1 MKDKTNKITLLPRTA
16 FSLFIVEPPPLRGK
30 ELESAIRNELMGSF
44 PDNLDNRPIVIKKNN
59 RKKGSYLVFV
69 LETGQP
75 QILLPVST
83 LFFLRYFHKETAK
96 ILFLDNTYA
105 ELLFIENG
113 TLVKSEIKSANTAN
127 IHEEVLRFFG
137 DGIGK
142 LHVFCQQND
151 SPPLNDIEPD
161 LVIGTH
167 NIEKELDKF
176 PVHTYSLYENQSAA
190 KKIEKTFMI
199 IFVLL
204 AIAGS
209 VTAII
214 SYQKIHKD
222 RILQERRLAEEQ
234 KKRIEEENK
243 NRQRLLAL
251 QEHYEAI
258 IKQKVAGP
266 YETADVI
273 SQCLDDKATIA
284 SLTIKNGFFQME
296 VRAPDSL
303 QVLKAFEKK
312 RKIQNPTLQ
321 QIHPI
326 NGGERFTLSGTV
338 LPEIEIIDPSLSL
351 QEQMTLLEL
360 FIEKEE
366 TLQKNKE
373 KMQPSVFG
381 VNIRGLLIKWNCSI
395 NSYQYFT
402 TEKEREIE
410 FSIRTTSN
418 RFFSFLKEAS
428 ENNNGWIF
436 TLVQIRNAAPQ
447 NAVDVVFRVKAETV
461 TDTPVDVFEPYEEA
475 PAARISRH
483 YYISPA
489 KPVETQTTPTV
500 TSYSQRPESAS
511 WLEYI
516 GLTSDNTGRQYIYV
530 KNTRNGAMLRLEDK
544 NEGQGRYVI
553 TSSGNIEVYIEG
565 KVYEIRRR

>member
-1 MKDKTNKITLLPRTA
+1 MSDKTKKITLLPRTA
-16 FSLFIVEPPPLRGK
+16 FSLFIIEPPPLRGK
-30 ELESAIRNELMGSF
+30 ELESAIRNELMGAF
-44 PDNLDNRPIVIKKNN
+44 PDNLDNRPLVIKKNN

-69 LETGQP
+69 LEAGQP

-83 LFFLRYFHKETAK
+83 LFFLKYFSKETAK
-96 ILFLDNTYA
+96 ILFLDDTWA
-105 ELLFIENG
+105 ELLLIENG
-113 TLVKSEIKSANTAN
+113 TLVKSEIKSTNTTN
-127 IHEEVLRFFG
+127 LYEELIRFFG
-137 DGIGK
+137 ADIGK
-142 LHVFCQQND
+142 LHVFCHKND
-151 SPPLNDIEPD
+151 YLPLNDIEPD
-161 LVIGTH
+161 FSIETH
-167 NIEKELDKF
+167 NIEKELNKI
-176 PVHTYSLYENQSAA
+176 PVHTYSLYENKSTV
-190 KKIEKTFMI
+190 KKIEKTLII
-199 IFVLL
+199 IFILF
-204 AIAGS
+204 AIVGS
-209 VTAII
+209 ATAFIR
-214 SYQKIHKD
+214 YQKIHEGK
-222 RILQERRLAEEQ
+222 ILQERQLAEEQ
-234 KKRIEEENK
+234 KRRIEKEK
-243 NRQRLLAL
+243 KDRQQLLAL
-251 QEHYEAI
+251 QEHYEI
-258 IKQKVAGP
+258 IVKQKTAGP

-303 QVLKAFEKK
+303 KVLKAFEKN
-312 RKIQNPTLQ
+312 RKVQNPTLQ

-338 LPEIEIIDPSLSL
+338 LPEVEIIDPSLSL
-351 QEQMTLLEL
+351 QEQMALLEL

-366 TLQKNKE
+366 ALQKNKE
-373 KMQPSVFG
+373 KLQPSVFG
-381 VNIRGLLIKWNCSI
+381 VNIRGLLVKWNCSI

-436 TLVQIRNAAPQ
+436 TLVQIRNATPQ

-461 TDTPVDVFEPYEEA
+461 TDTPVDIFEPYEEA
-475 PAARISRH
+475 PAARISRN
-483 YYISPA
+483 YYTPLA
-489 KPVETQTTPTV
+489 KPVETQPTPTV
-500 TSYSQRPESAS
+500 SYTQRPESAS

-516 GLTSDNTGRQYIYV
+516 GLTSDNTGRHFIYI
-530 KNTRNGAMLRLEDK
+530 KNTRNGAMIRLEDK

-553 TSSGNIEVYIEG
+553 TSSGNIEAYIEG